1 MVHSTADWCEISR
14 PKPAVVAAKEKK
26 TATVAAGAVK
36 NGRESKGAGSR
47 RIFSPV
53 FKLQVLDSYRQDAD
67 CQGNQRA
74 TARKYGIHRRQIQKW
89 LQMETNLRLSVQKT
103 SASALNLTSVAVRHA
118 DAATKECVVSSSSS
132 SCELEVKPPSRDGCR
147 SVPGAPHSPHS
158 VHHEPIVDSRPS
170 TEASGSASDSEEY
183 VNVDEITDSEDDADT
198 SSCCSWENGDQALDL
213 TSATLSKR
221 RFYTADF
228 KAHVLDAFRHDR
240 SCRGNQRATARKFGI
255 HRRQVQKWLNQEAS
269 VRSQSSNDA
278 AAERSSAAT
287 ACLDLSAT
295 SASSHKRKL
304 EEVDD
309 LHAKR
314 AKRLAADEVQESA
327 LCLVKH
333 ADRLAKVEPVEQ
345 NNNDSG
351 HYHHHILY
359 PATTAATLEHSYGGG
374 AGLGY
379 LKPEYPLCVYQP
391 WHCCYQQILSA
402 RSGLDAAA
410 AAMLGPA
417 SKAYSYAFNVKY
429 EASYVDIPVQYG
441 FGDSV
446 PSKWLKENPLFLHG
460 PPSPYPCP

>member
-1 MVHSTADWCEISR
+1 MCVSAIMVHSTAEWCEISR
-14 PKPAVVAAKEKK
+14 PKPAVVAVKDKK
-26 TATVAAGAVK
+26 VAAVK

-103 SASALNLTSVAVRHA
+103 SASVLNLSSAVRQPDPA
-118 DAATKECVVSSSSS
+118 KDCAVSSSSCSS
-132 SCELEVKPPSRDGCR
+132 SCSELEVKRELPSCGSSH
-147 SVPGAPHSPHS
+147 SVHSPHS
-158 VHHEPIVDSRPS
+158 VHSTQSSHNEPIVDSHPA
-170 TEASGSASDSEEY
+170 TDTSGSVSDSEEY

-198 SSCCSWENGDQALDL
+198 SSCSSYENRDKALDF

-228 KAHVLDAFRHDR
+228 KAHVLDAFRHDQ

-269 VRSQSSNDA
+269 IQSEPSNNPVKC
-278 AAERSSAAT
+278 SSSST
-287 ACLDLSAT
+287 TCLDL
-295 SASSHKRKL
+295 SSHKRKL
-304 EEVDD
+304 DEVEEV
-309 LHAKR
+309 HPKR
-314 AKRLAADEVQESA
+314 AKVRLPTDSVQESA

-333 ADRLAKVEPVEQ
+333 TDKLAKVEPAESH
-345 NNNDSG
+345 NNNG

-359 PATTAATLEHSYGGG
+359 PAAATLDHSYGSS
-374 AGLGY
+374 ALSY
-379 LKPEYPLCVYQP
+379 LKPEYPFCVYQP

-410 AAMLGPA
+410 AMLAPT

-446 PSKWLKENPLFLHG
+446 PSKWLKENPLFLQG